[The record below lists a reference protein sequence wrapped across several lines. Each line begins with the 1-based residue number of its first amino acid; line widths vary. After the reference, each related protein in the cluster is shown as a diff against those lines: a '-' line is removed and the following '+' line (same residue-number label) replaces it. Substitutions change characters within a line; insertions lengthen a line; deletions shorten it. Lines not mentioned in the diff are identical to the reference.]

1 MDFQTGA
8 INLLGTLAMIPI
20 AGLAAVWLVQR
31 MVQGDLNV
39 LAGFFGLFSLVGL
52 FAIAVFVPDNKMLLP
67 VIVLLVSAMVYFP
80 FAETQLEKQEL
91 IGVDTSRIDKA
102 HRELSVRPD
111 NVSARFEL
119 ARALYDRGLPGHA
132 IALAENTLA
141 GLSTQQDAMGNPSMR
156 DKFQSE
162 EYMVKQW
169 RRTNRD
175 PKAFEPVKCR
185 ACNTMNPP
193 GTLQCERCKGPYL
206 LELARMRDGSRGI
219 TTKVLVGFL
228 LTMSVL
234 VFSSWL
240 AMNTTGATRSLGFI
254 AGLVGVGALLTW
266 LYRPRTMRG

>member
-1 MDFQTGA
+1 MDFQTGVF
-8 INLLGTLAMIPI
+8 NLLGTLAMIPI
-20 AGLAAVWLVQR
+20 AGFAAVWLVQR
-31 MVQGDLNV
+31 MVSGDLHV
-39 LAGFFGLFSLVGL
+39 LAGFLGLFALVGL
-52 FAIAVFVPDNKMLLP
+52 FAIAVFVPDNKMLVP

-91 IGVDTSRIDKA
+91 IGIDTSRIDKA

-111 NVSARFEL
+111 NVSARFDL

-132 IALAENTLA
+132 IALAENTLN
-141 GLSTQQDAMGNPSMR
+141 GLSTTQDAMGNPSMR

-162 EYMVKQW
+162 DYMIKQW
-169 RRTNRD
+169 RRTLTD

-219 TTKVLVGFL
+219 TTKVLVGFV
-228 LTMSVL
+228 LTMGML
-234 VFSSWL
+234 VFCSWL
-240 AMNTTGATRSLGFI
+240 ALNTTGATKAVGMV
-254 AGLVGVGALLTW
+254 AGLAVVGALLTW
-266 LYRPRTMRG
+266 LYRPRTLRD